1 MVELLVVIAI
11 IAVLAVVVTLT
22 LNPAQLFAQAR
33 DAQRVSNLAVMNA
46 ALNLYESDQGT
57 AVGYSI
63 GATSTTY
70 VSISSASST
79 CGDLGLPSSP
89 YAYACS
95 GSLTYKGVSGTGWI
109 PVDFKNIRAGSP
121 IDSLSADPTN
131 QTSSNLYYTYT
142 TNGSL
147 FALTAFLEST
157 KYASSVQANG
167 GIDPALYEVGTGV
180 SSLPETG
187 RGLVGYWPLN
197 EGSGGSALDWSG
209 YASTGTWGGT
219 PAGTSGYYSAGH
231 PWQWAGAFNG
241 TTTND
246 YANAGNKA
254 ALGVTNSFTMAAWI
268 YISSSQTYTG
278 IMGDGNWDSSGVT
291 FGFLNGYLHV
301 EMSRAGAAS
310 MLSANATLPLNQWVY
325 AAFVFGN
332 GVGTF
337 YMNGVPA
344 GSGSAVA
351 PVAGTSN
358 FYIGTTAQGGWNP
371 MVGLLDDVRVYDR
384 ALSAS
389 EIAQLYAME

>member
-1 MVELLVVIAI
+1 MVELLIVIAI

-33 DAQRVSNLAVMNA
+33 DARRVSDLAVMNA

-57 AVGYSI
+57 APGYSL

-70 VSISSASST
+70 VSIPSASAS
-79 CGDLGLPSSP
+79 CGNLGFSSSS

-95 GSLTYKGVSGTGWI
+95 SPLAYKGTSGAGWI

-121 IDSLSADPTN
+121 IDSLSADPLN
-131 QTSSNLYYTYT
+131 QTSSNLYYSYI

-157 KYASSVQANG
+157 KYASTVQANG
-167 GIDPALYEVGTGV
+167 GIDPALYEVGTGIAN
-180 SSLPETG
+180 LPETG

-197 EGSGGSALDWSG
+197 EGTGNTALDWSG
-209 YASTGTWGGT
+209 YNSTGTWSGT
-219 PAGTSGYYSAGH
+219 PAGTSGYYSAGY

-246 YANAGNKA
+246 FVNGGNNP

-268 YISSSQTYTG
+268 YAPSSETYKG
-278 IMGDGNWDSSGVT
+278 IMGDGNWYVSGVT
-291 FGFLNGYLHV
+291 FSLYNGYIHV
-301 EMSRAGAAS
+301 EMSQAGSAS
-310 MLSANATLPLNQWVY
+310 LLTANTALPLNQWVHV
-325 AAFVFGN
+325 AFVFNN

-337 YMNGVPA
+337 YMNGVPV

-371 MVGLLDDVRVYDR
+371 MVGLLDDARVYNR

-389 EIAQLYAME
+389 EIAQLYAMK